1 MKVLLINGSPRR
13 EGNTFIALSEVAKA
27 LNDNGV
33 GTEIVSIGTK
43 AVQGCI
49 ACGRCA
55 ELGHCVFNDELYQK
69 IRKELETADGIVI
82 GSPVYYAGPNGSLC
96 ALLDRLFYSAKNLLV
111 YKPAASVAVC
121 RRGGASATF
130 DRLNK
135 YFTISNMPVV
145 SSQYWNSV
153 HGRLPG
159 EASQDLEGLQ
169 TMRVLGQNMAWLL
182 RCIETGKKQGIE
194 KPVYEP
200 RLRTSFIR

>member
-13 EGNTFIALSEVAKA
+13 EGNTFVALSEVAKA
-27 LNDNGV
+27 LNENGV
-33 GTEIVSIGTK
+33 ETEIVSIGTK

-55 ELGHCVFNDELYQK
+55 EFQK

-153 HGRLPG
+153 HGRLLG
-159 EASQDLEGLQ
+159 EASQDIEGLQ
-169 TMRVLGQNMAWLL
+169 TMRTLGRNMAWLL
-182 RCIETGKKQGIE
+182 KNLKQGG
-194 KPVYEP
+194 EP
-200 RLRTSFIR
+200 IPPSEPWTPTHFIR

>member
-1 MKVLLINGSPRR
+1 MKVLLINGSPRGK
-13 EGNTFIALSEVAKA
+13 GNTYIALSEVAKA
-27 LNDNGV
+27 LEANGV
-33 GTEIVSIGTK
+33 ETEIVSIGAK

-55 ELGHCVFNDELYQK
+55 ELGRCVFNDELYNTVRGK
-69 IRKELETADGIVI
+69 LEEADGIVV

-96 ALLDRLFYSAKNLLV
+96 ALLDRLFFSAADLLR

-135 YFTISNMPVV
+135 YFTINCMPIV

-153 HGRLPG
+153 HGLLPG
-159 EASQDLEGLQ
+159 EAVQDAEGLQ
-169 TMRVLGQNMAWLL
+169 TMRTLGNNMAWLL
-182 RCIETGKKQGIE
+182 KSLKQGG
-194 KPVYEP
+194 EP
-200 RLRTSFIR
+200 LPEREPGIMTNFVR